1 MKTVAEL
8 PAGVEF
14 RALPSLKKYVVSACG
29 LVFSKDHYGHGWH
42 CVRGS
47 GHRKVVILRGPSG
60 RVASTIAMLVAETWV
75 GPRPVGALVQF
86 HDGDRTNVRAAN
98 LYWAQQARLKEQPCS
113 SSA

>member
-14 RALPSLKKYVVSACG
+14 RELPSLKKYVVSACG

-75 GPRPVGALVQF
+75 GPRPPDTFVKF
-86 HDGDRTNVRAAN
+86 RDGNRSNLRAGN
-98 LYWAQQARLKEQPCS
+98 LYWAPPR
-113 SSA
+113 